1 MFRRREQTSSCM
13 EISITAGYENCCIAL
28 RQTRKRYTV
37 SVASKSGQGGAR
49 KPKLVR
55 IIARLNVGGAA
66 RKVCILHEKLAPYF
80 DTHLIVGGLAAGD
93 QDMSYL
99 LFSGRNVLQLPQMSR
114 EISFWSDALAFWR
127 ILILLRKERTDVVHT
142 HTAKAGALGRLA
154 AWLAG
159 VPIIVHTYHGNV
171 FQGYFGLLRNRIY
184 LAVERMLAQLST
196 KVIAISESQQQEIC
210 MKYHVVPRQKIC
222 VIHNGF
228 DLEHFA
234 QGSREEARR
243 KFGLKTDDF
252 VVVWVGRM
260 VPVKDVQLLAQVIR
274 RAAEKQ
280 SNICF
285 LVVGDGEEKKEL
297 ASLVRGYANVRLL
310 GWRHDMEQIWSA
322 ADVALLTSRNEG
334 TPTALIEAMAAGLPF
349 VATNVGGVKDLAAGT
364 VCELPNGMGYRAANG
379 YLSSPSPDALLY
391 GIEQIAE
398 DPQTAKEMGLIGRAF
413 AFERFS
419 IPRLVEE
426 MTSLYQTLIAGMWQ
440 LAPLAIQRSKDSSPH
455 ANNAI

>member
-1 MFRRREQTSSCM
+1 MK
-13 EISITAGYENCCIAL
+13 A
-28 RQTRKRYTV
+28 
-37 SVASKSGQGGAR
+37 ASKSGQDGAR

-55 IIARLNVGGAA
+55 IIARLNVGGPA
-66 RKVCILHEKLAPYF
+66 RQVCILHEKLAPYF
-80 DTHLIVGGLAAGD
+80 DTHLIVGGLADGE

-99 LFSGRNVLQLPQMSR
+99 LSSQRNVLQLTKMSR

-127 ILILLRKERTDVVHT
+127 ILRFLRKERPDVVHT

-159 VPIIVHTYHGNV
+159 VPVIVHTYHGNV
-171 FQGYFGLLRNRIY
+171 FQGYFGPIRNRIY
-184 LAVERMLAQLST
+184 LAVERMLGQLST
-196 KVIAISESQQQEIC
+196 QVIAISESQQQEIC
-210 MKYHVVPRQKIC
+210 MKYHVVPRRKIC

-228 DLEHFA
+228 ELEHFA
-234 QGSREEARR
+234 HGSREQARR

-280 SNICF
+280 SNIHF

-297 ASLVRGYANVRLL
+297 ESLVRGCTNVRLL

-349 VATNVGGVKDLAAGT
+349 VATHVGGVQDLAAGLLH
-364 VCELPNGMGYRAANG
+364 ELPNGMGFRAANG
-379 YLSSPSPDALLY
+379 FLNSRVPEVLLDC
-391 GIEQIAE
+391 IEQIA
-398 DPQTAKEMGLIGRAF
+398 KEPEAARQMASIGRAF
-413 AFERFS
+413 ALDRFS
-419 IPRLVEE
+419 IQRLVEE
-426 MTSLYQTLIAGMWQ
+426 MNLLYHTLLAKRRVVKPEAVRESEKADARAADSLRVSAVEVD
-440 LAPLAIQRSKDSSPH
+440 PKRS
-455 ANNAI
+455 